1 MLNACSPETETYML
15 LISLLL
21 IFGSVSDLLDYIN
34 PSRDAKGRDFISVK
48 RKAYITKVNRVQI
61 LFWLYQIGPMSSFWD
76 LGKSYVVRLDIFE
89 TIIVW
94 LGNLTSSF
102 FFLIIF
108 KTCAITETKLLHV
121 QVPRSMKWEYVYF
134 KRWRWLCPPILR
146 MLPLIARFYCPLR
159 VGIFE
164 SSFHAFH

>member
-61 LFWLYQIGPMSSFWD
+61 LFWLYQIGPMSSF
-76 LGKSYVVRLDIFE
+76 
-89 TIIVW
+89 
-94 LGNLTSSF
+94 
-102 FFLIIF
+102 
-108 KTCAITETKLLHV
+108 
-121 QVPRSMKWEYVYF
+121 
-134 KRWRWLCPPILR
+134 
-146 MLPLIARFYCPLR
+146 
-159 VGIFE
+159 
-164 SSFHAFH
+164 